1 MLYERTRTEGR
12 RVRIRRV
19 SARGSTPVIAVLECA
34 GGFAAPPRPIPL
46 LEVAAETELDALILL
61 EPYARSE
68 SAIAK
73 LAEGLGEVA

>member
-1 MLYERTRTEGR
+1 MLYERTHTHGS

-19 SARGSTPVIAVLECA
+19 SATGALPVIAVLECA
-34 GGFAAPPRPIPL
+34 TTSTGLVPL
-46 LEVAAETELDALILL
+46 LEVAADTEVDALILL

-73 LAEGLGEVA
+73 LAASLEGAA

>member
-1 MLYERTRTEGR
+1 MLYERTRSEGS

-19 SARGSTPVIAVLECA
+19 SARGAMPVIAVLECA
-34 GGFAAPPRPIPL
+34 GSAAHSLPL

-73 LAEGLGEVA
+73 LSAGRGEDW

>member
-1 MLYERTRTEGR
+1 MLYERTRSEGS

-19 SARGSTPVIAVLECA
+19 SARGAMPVIAVLECA
-34 GGFAAPPRPIPL
+34 TAATQSAPL
-46 LEVAAETELDALILL
+46 LEVAAETEIDALILL

-73 LAEGLGEVA
+73 LSVGRVENR